1 MAPKAR
7 LWAQIF
13 SKLSI
18 LVADALKTISV
29 NFFDPATTL
38 KIDTFPYMA
47 IMPYMERLEAGDLYA
62 HSEWYRGCL

>member
-7 LWAQIF
+7 LRAQIF

-18 LVADALKTISV
+18 LVADALKNNSV
-29 NFFDPATTL
+29 NFFDPVKTL
-38 KIDTFPYMA
+38 KINPFPYMA

-62 HSEWYRGCL
+62 HSEWY